1 MDEKTIL
8 FLEEH
13 IPELA
18 DVAFKQAYWQ
28 ALAEGSKVLKVEN
41 NCLVEVSPDGSPKMI
56 KELPAQI
63 KVTPGQKLLII

>member
-1 MDEKTIL
+1 MDEKTML

-41 NCLVEVSPDGSPKMI
+41 NFLVEVSPDGSQKMI

-63 KVTPGQKLLII
+63 KVTPGQKFLIK